1 MLMQRL
7 LFLRRWEPADMYD
20 QTTADLIRRIPTV
33 RGFDSERMPE
43 LLTACYAQISSSRLL
58 LAEGE
63 SDTDLDEA
71 LQDLKALAQALQVY
85 AALTI
90 DPRMR
95 ESAAFVSASAHQ
107 LLFKA
112 DRLKGEDNSGRVQLN
127 ASSVPAE
134 IACALLFLAA
144 GYPADSAEAASAIQ
158 GFSTEGDPR
167 NEVLRALI
175 ALCRGNLR
183 AVGGGQIGV
192 NPELPTEE
200 QAELCLWGKLLR
212 AIQLL
217 ARRMSEPGPAAAATY
232 EEFVV
237 QCEEVVSMSIAELEL
252 PNELQMP
259 QAVYA
264 GYAAPHHI
272 ATLLLGAGN
281 GLNERALTDVAD
293 PVGPDSDPWRSFLDQ
308 RLNERPYMWTNHME
322 AVADGL
328 LDRGVSAAISFPTGA
343 GKSTLSELK
352 IIATVLSGSKVIYLA
367 PTLALVGQVSRSL
380 RNLLSE
386 AEVDE
391 DEVEDQLFNM
401 PDAVLEK
408 MVSVMT
414 PERCLLQ
421 LTLQPEAF
429 EDIGLI
435 VFDECHSLHL
445 AKESHQQRPI
455 SAMIGLLSML
465 ELAPDADI
473 LMMSA
478 MMANGDSIAEWLSS
492 SFGKNC
498 LVFNAAWK
506 PTRQARGSLVFRQE
520 EIAAARALVCPHS

>member
-1 MLMQRL
+1 
-7 LFLRRWEPADMYD
+7 
-20 QTTADLIRRIPTV
+20 
-33 RGFDSERMPE
+33 
-43 LLTACYAQISSSRLL
+43 
-58 LAEGE
+58 
-63 SDTDLDEA
+63 
-71 LQDLKALAQALQVY
+71 
-85 AALTI
+85 
-90 DPRMR
+90 
-95 ESAAFVSASAHQ
+95 
-107 LLFKA
+107 
-112 DRLKGEDNSGRVQLN
+112 
-127 ASSVPAE
+127 
-134 IACALLFLAA
+134 
-144 GYPADSAEAASAIQ
+144 
-158 GFSTEGDPR
+158 
-167 NEVLRALI
+167 
-175 ALCRGNLR
+175 
-183 AVGGGQIGV
+183 
-192 NPELPTEE
+192 
-200 QAELCLWGKLLR
+200 
-212 AIQLL
+212 
-217 ARRMSEPGPAAAATY
+217 MSEPGPAAAATY